1 MFAGYL
7 NGLRG
12 EQLLDSS
19 YANLVAL
26 NRSQLLTALSL
37 ASAKGLLSLKIAAG
51 VVEFDFSGLLTTA
64 ELGLL
69 NEPH

>member
-1 MFAGYL
+1 
-7 NGLRG
+7 
-12 EQLLDSS
+12 
-19 YANLVAL
+19 
-26 NRSQLLTALSL
+26 
-37 ASAKGLLSLKIAAG
+37 LLSLKIAAG